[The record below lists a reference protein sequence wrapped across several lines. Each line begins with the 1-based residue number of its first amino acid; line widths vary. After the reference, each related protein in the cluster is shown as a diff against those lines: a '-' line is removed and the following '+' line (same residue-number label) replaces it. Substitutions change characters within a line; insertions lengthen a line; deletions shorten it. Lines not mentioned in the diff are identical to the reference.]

1 MSMAPVLEVE
11 VAYAKPKTQAL
22 ISVTLAAG
30 ATVEQAIIAS
40 GILERFPEIDLN
52 TTKVGVFGKICRLS
66 DSVKTGDRI
75 EIYRPLSQNPMDARR
90 QRAMTDKV
98 RSGRA

>member
-1 MSMAPVLEVE
+1 MAPVLEVE
-11 VAYAKPKTQAL
+11 VAYAKPQTQAL
-22 ISVTLAAG
+22 IAVTLTAE

-75 EIYRPLSQNPMDARR
+75 EIYRPLSQNPMEARR